1 MVKTRS
7 RGDLMKNKSSLIFY
21 ICMVALPLTQICIF
35 FIAVNFNSILLA
47 FKSYTSDGE
56 YIFVGLDNFKTFF
69 RELFGEKSAAMRM
82 RLTNSLLLYAV
93 GLIVGVPLNIIFA
106 YLIYKKVPCAAFF
119 NVILFLPQILSSII
133 MSIMFR
139 YFMEKAL
146 PVIAELLNV
155 TNLPSF
161 FVDISSAFPTIL
173 IYNVWAGFGGQII
186 VYIST
191 MSRIPGELVEVGKIE
206 GMNLWQE
213 FRYLTFP
220 MIYSTISTYLV
231 IATSAIFVNQ
241 ASLFNFYGNEAPA
254 YTQTFGYYLFV
265 TVLKSDGYDAYPIA
279 ASMGL
284 CFTAVSIPLVYFV
297 SWLLN
302 RYNPEV
308 ET

>member
-1 MVKTRS
+1 MVKARN

-21 ICMVALPLTQICIF
+21 ICMVALPMAQICIF
-35 FIAVNFNSILLA
+35 FIAVNFNSVLLA
-47 FKSYTSDGE
+47 FKRYTPDGE
-56 YIFVGLDNFKTFF
+56 YVFAGLDNFKTFF
-69 RELFGEKSAAMRM
+69 SELFGEKSAAMRM
-82 RLTNSLLLYAV
+82 RLTDSMLLYFV

-106 YLIYKKVPCAAFF
+106 FLIYKKIPLAAFF

-139 YFMEKAL
+139 YFMEKAI
-146 PVIAELLNV
+146 PVIAEFFKI
-155 TNLPSF
+155 TDLPSF

-173 IYNVWAGFGGQII
+173 AYNVWAGFGGQII

-191 MSRIPGELVEVGKIE
+191 MSRIPSELTEVGKIE

-213 FRYLTFP
+213 FKYLTFP

-265 TVLKSDGYDAYPIA
+265 TVLKSDGYDAYPLA
-279 ASMGL
+279 AAMGL

-302 RYNPEV
+302 RYDPEV

>member
-1 MVKTRS
+1 MVKARN

-21 ICMVALPLTQICIF
+21 ICMVALPMAQICIF
-35 FIAVNFNSILLA
+35 FIAVNFNSVLLA
-47 FKSYTSDGE
+47 FKRYTPDGE
-56 YIFVGLDNFKTFF
+56 YVFAGFGNFKTFF
-69 RELFGEKSAAMRM
+69 SELFGEKSAAMRM
-82 RLTNSLLLYAV
+82 RLTDSMLLYFV

-106 YLIYKKVPCAAFF
+106 FLIYKKIPLAAFF

-139 YFMEKAL
+139 YFIEKAI
-146 PVIAELLNV
+146 PVIAEFFKI
-155 TNLPSF
+155 TDLPSF

-173 IYNVWAGFGGQII
+173 AYNVWAGFGGQII

-191 MSRIPGELVEVGKIE
+191 MSRIPSELTEVGKIE

-213 FRYLTFP
+213 FKYLTFP

-265 TVLKSDGYDAYPIA
+265 TVLKSDGYDAYPLA
-279 ASMGL
+279 AAMGL
-284 CFTAVSIPLVYFV
+284 CFTAVSIPLVYFI

-302 RYNPEV
+302 RYDPEV